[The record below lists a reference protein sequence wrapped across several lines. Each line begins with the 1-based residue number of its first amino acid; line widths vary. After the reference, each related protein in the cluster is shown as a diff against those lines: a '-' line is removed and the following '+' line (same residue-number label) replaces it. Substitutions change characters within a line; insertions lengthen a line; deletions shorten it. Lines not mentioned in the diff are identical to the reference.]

1 MKKYA
6 ARDISVAIVGTRV
19 TDRIDSRG
27 NRYYHFEQKESGRV
41 KVCIRKK
48 SDRDYPRLLGIDDNI
63 MYYYF
68 SSNYAEG
75 PVYAYEVPLSDY
87 INCELTDKFTIKELY
102 EIQKD
107 LNVIEENRNEKNI
120 FKWLEILYQEL
131 TDKDDFDK
139 FAEEYYKYAKN
150 VLDSLVLIKED
161 KTDNLIDEANDLLD
175 RINSSKLERIKN
187 RRVYK

>member
-75 PVYAYEVPLSDY
+75 PVYA
-87 INCELTDKFTIKELY
+87 
-102 EIQKD
+102 
-107 LNVIEENRNEKNI
+107 
-120 FKWLEILYQEL
+120 
-131 TDKDDFDK
+131 
-139 FAEEYYKYAKN
+139 
-150 VLDSLVLIKED
+150 
-161 KTDNLIDEANDLLD
+161 
-175 RINSSKLERIKN
+175 
-187 RRVYK
+187 